1 MEELKNVQDL
11 VVGNLEVREDFIT
24 EEEESFLLKEVEP
37 YLKRQKYQFDHWDD
51 VSVMV
56 VGSFVHLTCYIWS

>member
-1 MEELKNVQDL
+1 MEELANVQDL
-11 VVGNLEVREDFIT
+11 VDGNLEVREDFIT

-37 YLKRQKYQFDHWDD
+37 YLKRQKYHFDHWDD

-56 VGSFVHLTCYIWS
+56 VGSFVRLIMNYQ